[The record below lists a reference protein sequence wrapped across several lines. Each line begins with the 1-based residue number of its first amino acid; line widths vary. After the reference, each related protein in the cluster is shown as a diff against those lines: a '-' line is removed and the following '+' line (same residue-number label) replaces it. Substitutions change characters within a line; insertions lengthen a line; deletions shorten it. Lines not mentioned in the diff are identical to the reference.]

1 MGATSM
7 KLYRYFEDYGRMG
20 VIEGLLILTEAQMK
34 RYQKNTGCLC
44 WDELLGKHSE
54 GTFDF
59 VGCCSEI
66 PIPEDVVRVLFQH
79 LGSEVSGP
87 FNLEYFDECIDEKT

>member
-1 MGATSM
+1 M

-20 VIEGLLILTEAQMK
+20 SIEGLLILTDDQMT
-34 RYQKNTGCLC
+34 RLQQNTDSLY

-59 VGCCSEI
+59 AAWCCEI
-66 PIPEDVVRVLFQH
+66 PVPEDVVEVLFKN
-79 LGSEVSGP
+79 LGSVVSGP
-87 FNLEYFDECIDEKT
+87 FDLEYFEECIEIDEQT